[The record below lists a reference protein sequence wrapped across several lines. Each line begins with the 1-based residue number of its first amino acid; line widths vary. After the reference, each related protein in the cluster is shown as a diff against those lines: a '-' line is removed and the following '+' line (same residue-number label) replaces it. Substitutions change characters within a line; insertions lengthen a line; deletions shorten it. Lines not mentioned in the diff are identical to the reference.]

1 MLKKD
6 IYKQIIKLLR
16 NKGEHNMVY
25 DIIIVGAGIIGL
37 STGMEFKKKFPN
49 KSIMILE
56 KEKEVALHQTGR
68 NSGVI
73 HSGIYYKPG
82 SLKANL
88 AKRGRFLLKEF
99 CENNNIKFESCGKLI
114 VATNTYELNL
124 LEKLY
129 ENGKKNNIKMRML
142 TQKEVNKREP
152 YVNGLAGI
160 EVLDTGIVNYRDVSK
175 KFADI
180 FQKLNGEIKFNTELI
195 DISHNN
201 DHFIKLDTSN
211 GSLKSKY
218 VVNCSGLM
226 VDKVSKMSG
235 IITDIRII
243 PFRGEYYELSNK
255 KKYLVKNL
263 IYPVPNPEL
272 PFLGVHFTRT
282 IDGKILIGPN
292 ALLSFKREGYKKSDF
307 SISDTLS
314 TVLFPGFW
322 KLATK
327 NLKYGI
333 QEVYHSYNKASF
345 LKSINNFIP
354 EIEKKDLVPYK
365 HGIRAQAVNNDG
377 ELIDDFVIISNNNVI
392 NVCNA
397 PSPAAT
403 ASIGIGEEIV
413 RQSLESWD
421 L

>member
-1 MLKKD
+1 

-88 AKRGRFLLKEF
+88 AKRVRFLLKEF

-152 YVNGLAGI
+152 YVN
-160 EVLDTGIVNYRDVSK
+160 
-175 KFADI
+175 
-180 FQKLNGEIKFNTELI
+180 
-195 DISHNN
+195 
-201 DHFIKLDTSN
+201 
-211 GSLKSKY
+211 
-218 VVNCSGLM
+218 
-226 VDKVSKMSG
+226 
-235 IITDIRII
+235 
-243 PFRGEYYELSNK
+243 
-255 KKYLVKNL
+255 
-263 IYPVPNPEL
+263 
-272 PFLGVHFTRT
+272 
-282 IDGKILIGPN
+282 
-292 ALLSFKREGYKKSDF
+292 
-307 SISDTLS
+307 
-314 TVLFPGFW
+314 
-322 KLATK
+322 
-327 NLKYGI
+327 
-333 QEVYHSYNKASF
+333 
-345 LKSINNFIP
+345 
-354 EIEKKDLVPYK
+354 DL
-365 HGIRAQAVNNDG
+365 
-377 ELIDDFVIISNNNVI
+377 
-392 NVCNA
+392 
-397 PSPAAT
+397 
-403 ASIGIGEEIV
+403 
-413 RQSLESWD
+413 
-421 L
+421 